1 MLRQQIPLDQFI
13 ANLPLFKEFK
23 REDLQRIAAGAI
35 RVHAPRGKTVFR
47 RGDPCAG
54 IFAVLFGHLKLALH
68 AAQGG
73 ERVIDL
79 IGPGQTAGEAAVFLD
94 KPYVATAEA
103 LEDSALVLISKATVL
118 AEVDRHPAFA
128 RRIIKSL
135 SRRVFRRISDLESYT
150 LCSATHRVASYL
162 LNDLPPPAE
171 SDALCVKLP
180 AAKGV
185 IASRLN
191 LTQEHFSRILHDFSA
206 AGLIEVNGRSILI
219 SDADGLR
226 ECVA

>member
-1 MLRQQIPLDQFI
+1 MLKHEIPVDQFL
-13 ANLPLFKEFK
+13 ANLPLFKDFAS
-23 REDLQRIAAGAI
+23 EDLQRIAAGAI
-35 RVHAPRGKTVFR
+35 RVLAPRGRTVFR

-54 IFAVLFGHLKLALH
+54 IYAVLFGHLKLALH
-68 AAQGG
+68 ASQGG

-79 IGPGQTAGEAAVFLD
+79 LGPGQTAGEAAVFLD
-94 KPYVATAEA
+94 QPYVATAET

-118 AEVDRHPAFA
+118 AEVDRQPAFA
-128 RRIIKSL
+128 RQIITSL
-135 SRRVFRRISDLESYT
+135 SGRVYRRIRDLESFT

-162 LNDLPPPAE
+162 LDDLPRPAVN
-171 SDALCVKLP
+171 DTACVTLP

-191 LTQEHFSRILHDFSA
+191 LTQEHFSRILRDFST
-206 AGLIEVNGRSILI
+206 AGLIEVNGRSIMI

>member
-1 MLRQQIPLDQFI
+1 MLKQQIPVGEFI
-13 ANLPLFKEFK
+13 ANLPLFKDFE
-23 REDLQRIAAGAI
+23 REDLQRIAAGTV
-35 RVHAPRGKTVFR
+35 RVLAPRGKIVFR
-47 RGDPCAG
+47 RGDPCNG
-54 IFAVLFGHLKLALH
+54 IYVVLFGYLKLALH

-73 ERVIDL
+73 ERVIEL

-94 KPYVATAEA
+94 QPYVTTAET

-162 LNDLPPPAE
+162 LNDLPLPAE
-171 SDALCVKLP
+171 NDAICVKLP

-206 AGLIEVNGRSILI
+206 AGLIEVNGRSIMI
-219 SDADGLR
+219 SDAEGLR

>member
-1 MLRQQIPLDQFI
+1 MFKQQIPVDQFI
-13 ANLPLFKEFK
+13 ANLPLFKEFAH
-23 REDLQRIAAGAI
+23 EDLQRIAAGAV
-35 RVHAPRGKTVFR
+35 RVHAPRGTTVFR
-47 RGDPCAG
+47 GGDPCVG
-54 IFAVLFGHLKLALH
+54 IYAVLFGRLKLALH
-68 AAQGG
+68 ASQGS

-79 IGPGQTAGEAAVFLD
+79 MGPGQTAGEAAVFLD
-94 KPYVATAEA
+94 KPYAVTAEA
-103 LEDSALVLISKATVL
+103 LEDSALILISKATVL
-118 AEVDRHPAFA
+118 AEADRHPAFA

-135 SRRVFRRISDLESYT
+135 SRRVFRHISDLESYT

-162 LNDLPPPAE
+162 LNDLPFPAQN
-171 SDALCVKLP
+171 DAVCVKLP

-206 AGLIEVNGRSILI
+206 AGLIEVNGRSIMI

-226 ECVA
+226 ECAA